1 MRARDPKP
9 EILRLEEIVLGIRRG
24 EIRLPS
30 FQRPFVWTRSDMLDL
45 LDSIYQGYPVGS
57 ILLWHSSERLKSE
70 REIVGFEVSNTTV
83 ETYPTDYLLDGQQ
96 RLTTLCGSLYW
107 DGSDEKSIWRIF
119 FDLELEEFTYAKK
132 TAPIHYFPMNRLMDT
147 SDFLRQCSA
156 LQSTNNPKHLI
167 NRAEKLLQAFKNY
180 KIAVVR
186 IGDVSLDEV
195 APIFERINSTGRKL
209 TMVDLM
215 RAATWKQGFN
225 LTQAIEEIASEIGNI
240 GYGELQDTLIL
251 RTLAVACGLGINK
264 EDIDKLRN
272 CSAEQLKASSE
283 ASKVAL
289 CSAMHFLRERSGLD
303 DLSYLPYGLQLAHI
317 AEFFRINPS
326 PTSNQLDELG
336 RWFWATSASRY
347 FAGASTGQNANDLK
361 ILIEFANGTRDDLR
375 AATVGTRIDV
385 SQLILDNFSLKNASS
400 TTFCLLLK
408 HLFSNQTIFGN
419 EFDTT
424 ILRFKERRN
433 FQDITPTNSH
443 YHNKNIAQIINPFRE
458 NYPTKSAFLKDS
470 ALLSNNVFDKG
481 MVDAIENLDFDAA
494 IQRRIGML
502 ISEIERLTAG
512 EVTFE

>member
-1 MRARDPKP
+1 
-9 EILRLEEIVLGIRRG
+9 
-24 EIRLPS
+24 
-30 FQRPFVWTRSDMLDL
+30 
-45 LDSIYQGYPVGS
+45 
-57 ILLWHSSERLKSE
+57 
-70 REIVGFEVSNTTV
+70 
-83 ETYPTDYLLDGQQ
+83 
-96 RLTTLCGSLYW
+96 
-107 DGSDEKSIWRIF
+107 
-119 FDLELEEFTYAKK
+119 
-132 TAPIHYFPMNRLMDT
+132 MDT